1 MIITKK
7 KHKSIVSMKDCDIKI
22 LENRVEGLKDL
33 IKKRDLEIYELN
45 QEANNLSDELD
56 KTKEH
61 LKDTDIALD
70 LMIDKV
76 DELEHENEELGDK
89 ILNMQ
94 EDNVD
99 LQKENKEYKN
109 QLDIV
114 KEMLRQYKWYIDKSM
129 EAGFANNCTITYKD
143 MQKFHSKEGIDG
155 IMKLY
160 QLASMM
166 Q

>member
-1 MIITKK
+1 MIITTK

-56 KTKEH
+56 EITGLLECQNIAYD
-61 LKDTDIALD
+61 LILDDIE
-70 LMIDKV
+70 I
-76 DELEHENEELGDK
+76 LEHENYKLEDK
-89 ILNMQ
+89 ILNI
-94 EDNVD
+94 EDDNVN
-99 LQKENKEYKN
+99 LQKENEEYKK
-109 QLDIV
+109 QLDRV
-114 KEMLRQYKWYIDKSM
+114 KEMLRQYKWHIDKSI
-129 EAGFANNCTITYKD
+129 EVGSVTHTLTYKD
-143 MQKFHSKEGIDG
+143 MQKFHSKEGIEG

-160 QLASMM
+160 QLAAMM